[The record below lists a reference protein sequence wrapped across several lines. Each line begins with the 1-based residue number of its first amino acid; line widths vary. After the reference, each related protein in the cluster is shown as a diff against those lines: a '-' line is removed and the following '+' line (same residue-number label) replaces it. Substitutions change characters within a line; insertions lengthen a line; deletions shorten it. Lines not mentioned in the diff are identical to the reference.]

1 MVLPDVL
8 QINVS
13 VKQRCV
19 MNIYQASDI
28 KHRRLCASNLL
39 FDRLICNEHSALII
53 LNWATGATRHC
64 ADCKIQQIR
73 RKYQHLNIRGLDSF
87 SKVFTRIQKELP
99 TEFSLLYASTMS
111 QSEERNAPVLHLSV
125 FLKQSHHPHQYNQED
140 TWGKQIIFTLSAW
153 WQDGN

>member
-1 MVLPDVL
+1 MVLLDVL

-19 MNIYQASDI
+19 MNICQASDI

-87 SKVFTRIQKELP
+87 CKVLARIQRKLPDWVFTVICHNNEPIR
-99 TEFSLLYASTMS
+99 A
-111 QSEERNAPVLHLSV
+111 EECTCAAPVCGPETQSPSSSIQSGGHVRKTAYIHSV
-125 FLKQSHHPHQYNQED
+125 SVMTRQ
-140 TWGKQIIFTLSAW
+140 
-153 WQDGN
+153 